1 MKRWKLTRS
10 SRRRP
15 RAPRRARRSSP
26 PAGFDFGAALNAKLN
41 QWVDDGAKHEEIR
54 TKEDFDHKRKNH
66 YNEMHA
72 VRAMKAK
79 MAAGDD
85 DDDDDE

>member
-1 MKRWKLTRS
+1 VLA
-10 SRRRP
+10 
-15 RAPRRARRSSP
+15 APPKISLVA
-26 PAGFDFGAALNAKLN
+26 
-41 QWVDDGAKHEEIR
+41 Q
-54 TKEDFDHKRKNH
+54 EDFDHKRKNH

-85 DDDDDE
+85 DDDDDDDE